1 MNRRIVLRLAAV
13 LLIAVAVVGVWRA
26 THATY
31 GSPTGFHVVDG
42 YWLGPEASCSDAGAP
57 DYCSAAIVTATAAL
71 DAIGSHAQIVLATIA
86 PQSCDAQS
94 YVFCTNG
101 GFGTETVFV
110 VFDLADGSREP
121 VGLLCQRAMSVND
134 QPPTAPNCH
143 ADNITNQENLGED
156 PASS

>member
-1 MNRRIVLRLAAV
+1 MRPRLWLALAASIVLVVAAFG
-13 LLIAVAVVGVWRA
+13 AWQA
-26 THATY
+26 THATT

-42 YWLGPEASCSDAGAP
+42 YWLGPERSCSDGSAP

-71 DAIGSHAQIVLATIA
+71 DARGSHAQIVRATIA

-94 YVFCTNG
+94 YVYCTNG
-101 GFGTETVFV
+101 GFGTATVFV

-121 VGLLCQRAMSVND
+121 VGLLCQRAISVNN
-134 QPPTAPNCH
+134 QPPAAPNCS